1 LYPRVCDLGAGEEK
15 HLQALE
21 YFQFL
26 YPRVCDLGVGEVQL
40 PPALEFLQLLQ
51 ICVRDLG
58 SVEVHAND
66 RLAGSLGVHLDP
78 SAQLLDHL
86 DSRGLIGP
94 ARQRQDQQPQQYT
107 CRHHTLLSCHDVLP
121 RATAPSSAPRPLLQ
135 RKSVT
140 PLRGRRTARNLDLTI
155 VPWGEGSSSLGS
167 DPAPPVQRQAA
178 ALPGEEMKRASRVLY
193 PGRPAV
199 VWRVYFGPWEGEGS
213 RASRPSL
220 KTTYSGIST
229 GEVVPGRR
237 RSRYTAISE
246 PETALLLT
254 VGKQGAG
261 AAQRRPRCRASSETS
276 TPDSHSVA
284 AGQGTSNEKP
294 TPWTVPGK
302 RQTSRRLTAW
312 PPATWSR
319 GAGWRPT
326 HAGGDRRPRSPARP
340 CRPFPSLP
348 ARPPHRAPVHPAR
361 LASRRQASRPC
372 HGHQQAASGPGLPA
386 APRAGH
392 VVRVDGHARR
402 DRVLN
407 NSATSGRGSARR
419 RRRATGDG
427 SRRESRSVRLRDHWA
442 ARARPIVAHHERQ
455 AEQTRK
461 PTAGNS
467 PRARWRITWD
477 TPSTTIGCATSRSA
491 SDSPAAK

>member
-1 LYPRVCDLGAGEEK
+1 
-15 HLQALE
+15 
-21 YFQFL
+21 
-26 YPRVCDLGVGEVQL
+26 
-40 PPALEFLQLLQ
+40 
-51 ICVRDLG
+51 
-58 SVEVHAND
+58 
-66 RLAGSLGVHLDP
+66 
-78 SAQLLDHL
+78 
-86 DSRGLIGP
+86 
-94 ARQRQDQQPQQYT
+94 
-107 CRHHTLLSCHDVLP
+107 
-121 RATAPSSAPRPLLQ
+121 
-135 RKSVT
+135 
-140 PLRGRRTARNLDLTI
+140 
-155 VPWGEGSSSLGS
+155 
-167 DPAPPVQRQAA
+167 
-178 ALPGEEMKRASRVLY
+178 MKRASRVLY

-237 RSRYTAISE
+237 RSLYTAISE

-419 RRRATGDG
+419 RRRATGDC

-461 PTAGNS
+461 PTLGTHLAPGGGSHGTRPRRRSAAQRQGPRRTRPRRSRQSAGRLAGRRRHLHAPRHVVWQVIWS
-467 PRARWRITWD
+467 AGGPRSTRAGMSGFDRAR
-477 TPSTTIGCATSRSA
+477 PCASIRSG
-491 SDSPAAK
+491 